1 MLDQRQTATQEK
13 GRTPLHLKQTC
24 AELDTLPLWRKIA
37 CALGLARLSGTKS
50 KTTRE
55 FLPEPAS
62 ELSQNSS
69 PAQARIAEQEA
80 VPAFPGVAAERGT
93 PRAKL
98 TYARLE
104 SLDAYLRDKTKREAN
119 SLLSSPAPELSSP
132 GA

>member
-1 MLDQRQTATQEK
+1 
-13 GRTPLHLKQTC
+13 
-24 AELDTLPLWRKIA
+24 
-37 CALGLARLSGTKS
+37 
-50 KTTRE
+50 
-55 FLPEPAS
+55 
-62 ELSQNSS
+62 
-69 PAQARIAEQEA
+69 PAQARIAEPEE
-80 VPAFPGVAAERGT
+80 VPAVPGVAAESGT

>member
-1 MLDQRQTATQEK
+1 MLDQRQTATLER

-37 CALGLARLSGTKS
+37 CALGLSRLSGTKS
-50 KTTRE
+50 ETTRE
-55 FLPEPAS
+55 LLPEPSS

-69 PAQARIAEQEA
+69 PEQAQIAEAAPA
-80 VPAFPGVAAERGT
+80 VPRVTAESGT

-104 SLDAYLRDKTKREAN
+104 SLDAYLRDKSKREAN

>member
-80 VPAFPGVAAERGT
+80 VPGVAAERGT